1 MIPEVN
7 IISGDASVNRAGE
20 LEWGGGGGGGGGWGG
35 GALNPS
41 AGGFRGLSSLRKFV
55 GSKKHL
61 DWLKIDL
68 NVVKVI
74 AVPDNKHT
82 KH

>member
-20 LEWGGGGGGGGGWGG
+20 LEWGGGG